1 MSRDIREIFG
11 SKVRL
16 ARNKRKITQE
26 ELAEKA
32 GLHST
37 YIGQIERGI
46 RNPSLININ
55 KIKNALKIQIT
66 EIFP

>member
-1 MSRDIREIFG
+1 MSNDIRKAFG
-11 SKVRL
+11 DKVRL
-16 ARNKRKITQE
+16 VRNKRKLTQE
-26 ELAEKA
+26 SLAEKA

-55 KIKNALKIQIT
+55 KIKRALKTRIS